1 MSGVMAGRGSNEPGT
16 IEPKGND
23 LGWERAL

>member
-1 MSGVMAGRGSNEPGT
+1 MSGVMAGRGSNETGT
-16 IEPKGND
+16 IESEGND